1 MNKILNGVCAG
12 VAMSVFVLGLAACEK
27 KEGPA
32 ERAGKAVDQTIEKAG
47 QQIEK
52 AGQKIEDAAKDAKK

>member
-12 VAMSVFVLGLAACEK
+12 VAMSVLVLGLAACEK

-32 ERAGKAVDQTIEKAG
+32 ERAGKAIDQTVEKAG

>member
-1 MNKILNGVCAG
+1 MKTIGKNVIAAL
-12 VAMSVFVLGLAACEK
+12 AMGALIVGLAACEK

-32 ERAGKAVDQTIEKAG
+32 ERAGKDIDKAIDKVG

-52 AGQKIEDAAKDAKK
+52 AGEKSQDAASGSKK